1 MKWSSVEDRLPSET
15 SNVVGFIEGSDGK
28 SIAIEQIKCYICPEY
43 KFVIWETLDDEDVE
57 GWVTHWMPMP
67 ELPSGESDG

>member
-1 MKWSSVEDRLPSET
+1 MKWISVEDRLPSET

>member
-1 MKWSSVEDRLPSET
+1 MKWISVEDRLPSET
-15 SNVVGFIEGSDGK
+15 SNVVGFIEGPDSK
-28 SIAIEQIKCYICPEY
+28 SIEQIKCYICPEY

>member
-1 MKWSSVEDRLPSET
+1 VMKWISVEDRLPSET

-28 SIAIEQIKCYICPEY
+28 SIERIKCYICPEY

-67 ELPSGESDG
+67 KPPTGEE